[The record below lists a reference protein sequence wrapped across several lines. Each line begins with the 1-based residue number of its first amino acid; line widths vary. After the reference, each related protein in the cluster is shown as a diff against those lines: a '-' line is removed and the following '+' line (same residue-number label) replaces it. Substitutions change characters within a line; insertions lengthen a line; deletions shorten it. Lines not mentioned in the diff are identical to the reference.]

1 MSWSASQYVAFED
14 ERTRPARDLLAAVPP
29 IQARRVVDIGCG
41 PGNSTELLAAR
52 FPDAIV
58 TALDSSPDMI
68 EAARARLSQVRF
80 ELISIESWDE
90 PGPFDVIL
98 ANAVLQWVTAHDTL
112 FPSLVMK
119 LTPGGSLAVQ
129 MPDNL
134 DEPAHRL
141 MRELAVDGPWAGK
154 LAAAASKRTRM
165 ASADWYY
172 GLLRECCGRVDV
184 WRTIYHHPL
193 AGGAGAVV
201 EWFKGS
207 GLRPFLEPL
216 DEQERAA
223 YLERYTTA
231 IGDAYPALANG
242 AVLLPFPRLFI
253 VATR

>member
-1 MSWSASQYVAFED
+1 
-14 ERTRPARDLLAAVPP
+14 
-29 IQARRVVDIGCG
+29 
-41 PGNSTELLAAR
+41 
-52 FPDAIV
+52 
-58 TALDSSPDMI
+58 
-68 EAARARLSQVRF
+68 
-80 ELISIESWDE
+80 
-90 PGPFDVIL
+90 
-98 ANAVLQWVTAHDTL
+98 
-112 FPSLVMK
+112 
-119 LTPGGSLAVQ
+119 

-141 MRELAVDGPWAGK
+141 MREIAVDGPWAGK

-172 GLLRECCGRVDV
+172 GILQGCCSRVDV

-193 AGGAGAVV
+193 AGGAAAVV

-223 YLERYTTA
+223 YLERYTVA
-231 IGDAYPALANG
+231 IRDAYPALTSG